1 MANDVTKVG
10 VPVTGFA
17 AVAPFGTTI
26 PGPAEGGSTSFTLP
40 TDYQTLGLRTEDGAP
55 EWTMEA
61 DGDPIVF
68 FEDGYSIPSGL
79 ANVQVVMKLA
89 QSDRIVREVTR
100 GREYDANGYMTV
112 DGGGTE
118 KKYVLF
124 TETIFKN
131 GAIERRVAP
140 NASIASVAEDKDE
153 RGSVRG
159 TEVTFN
165 ISRSEEINNDHFA
178 EWNTL
183 ARTVVAPAA
192 LNA

>member
-17 AVAPFGTTI
+17 AVAPFGTAI
-26 PGPAEGGSTSFTLP
+26 PSPTEGGSTSFTLP
-40 TDYQTLGLRTEDGAP
+40 VDYQVLGLRTEDGAP

-68 FEDGYSIPSGL
+68 FEEGYSIPSGL
-79 ANVQVVMKLA
+79 SNVSVVMKLA

-100 GREYDANGYMTV
+100 GRTYDENGYMTV
-112 DGGGTE
+112 DGGGTD

-124 TETIFKN
+124 VETIFKN

-140 NASIASVAEDKDE
+140 NASIASVKEDKDE
-153 RGSVRG
+153 RGTPRG
-159 TEVTFN
+159 TEVTFS
-165 ISRSEEINNDHFA
+165 IARSEVINNDHFA

-183 ARTVVAPAA
+183 ARGVGAGA
-192 LNA
+192 